1 MSSRLSRKIR
11 FTKHAR
17 EKFALLERYGFPLAE
32 AAVKG
37 TILNPSRVERRRGQV
52 LATRPLDEEYAIRV
66 VYRFINDNILVV
78 TFYPVKRKRFNV

>member
-1 MSSRLSRKIR
+1 MRAFRPETETEPLV
-11 FTKHAR
+11 
-17 EKFALLERYGFPLAE
+17 FAFFRIVGFFHL
-32 AAVKG
+32 
-37 TILNPSRVERRRGQV
+37 ERRRGQV